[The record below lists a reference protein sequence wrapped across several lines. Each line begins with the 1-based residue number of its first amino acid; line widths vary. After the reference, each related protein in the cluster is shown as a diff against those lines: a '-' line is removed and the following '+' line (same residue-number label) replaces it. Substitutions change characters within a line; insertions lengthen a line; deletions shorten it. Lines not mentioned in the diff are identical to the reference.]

1 MNATRDTVILL
12 TCLAAALP
20 TSWVRADEPPAG
32 TCRKWLRDAND
43 GIPDPAAIDGA
54 DKPGVKPFPY
64 TLQLSAD
71 PPRTSL
77 QQGPRTLTLTLTS
90 QAIDAT
96 REIPAALRL
105 TQTDGNRWVDL
116 AAVMELSG
124 KGDAGKAKRT
134 TPRSQ
139 GDIELPTLWFPPGQP
154 AFVRI
159 RWQGRSDVWGLR
171 AAGRKLTLIPLRAPN
186 AKVLG
191 RAISDCHTM
200 RLTDPGRNEHY
211 QLTPFALWRE
221 DGPKLQWI
229 HPTTTLG
236 RPTAGTLGKDFGVFK
251 IAQPVAARRGRNPD
265 ESSRPAGIV
274 EHSLLFRRDDGEVI
288 VHCPAAVDVKN
299 PFPDVHAAA
308 IREINAAPNAPVMQR
323 YVRALAELKNKKAA
337 RLLVEIML
345 KSPDR
350 PTAGM
355 AVAALE
361 RIHDDGKL
369 WSQCRDDDWAKLPSS
384 LKKRIATVLARKKE
398 ALRWWRKVGR
408 PGKDLLNTEET
419 KPAPAG
425 TGEALKEQLKRIEA
439 KRKRLG
445 L

>member
-1 MNATRDTVILL
+1 MNRPHRQAILL
-12 TCLAAALP
+12 TCLAAALL
-20 TSWVRADEPPAG
+20 TSWVGADKPAAG
-32 TCRKWLRDAND
+32 TCRRWLRDAND
-43 GIPDPAAIDGA
+43 VIPDPAAIDGA

-90 QAIDAT
+90 QAIDST
-96 REIPAALRL
+96 REMPAALRL
-105 TQTDGNRWVDL
+105 TQADGNSWVDL

-124 KGDAGKAKRT
+124 KGDAGKAERT

-139 GDIELPTLWFPPGQP
+139 GTIELPTLWVPPDRP

-171 AAGRKLTLIPLRAPN
+171 ADGQTLTLIPLRAPN

-191 RAISDCHTM
+191 RPISDYRTM
-200 RLTDPGRNEHY
+200 RLTDNGRNEHY

-221 DGPKLQWI
+221 DGPKLRWI
-229 HPTTTLG
+229 HPATTLG
-236 RPTAGTLGKDFGVFK
+236 RPTGGKLGKDFGVFR
-251 IAQPVAARRGRNPD
+251 IAQLVAVKRGRDAGEP
-265 ESSRPAGIV
+265 SGTAGIV
-274 EHSLLFRRDDGEVI
+274 KHSLLFRRDDGEVI
-288 VHCPAAVDVKN
+288 VHCPGTVDVKN

-308 IREINAAPNAPVMQR
+308 IREINASPNAPVMQR
-323 YVRALAELKNKKAA
+323 YVRALAELEDKKAA

-369 WSQCRDDDWAKLPSS
+369 WTKHYADGCPEPPAS

-408 PGKDLLNTEET
+408 PGKDLLNAEET
-419 KPAPAG
+419 KPAPVG
-425 TGEALKEQLKRIEA
+425 TGKALKEQLRRVEA
-439 KRKRLG
+439 KKQRLG